1 MAMGIGSR
9 RATLVLWVALLVI
22 VVLFAASLVAASRA
36 GAGVFSRANA
46 PNIPP
51 KYLLFDTEDLMIEGC
66 YAPLPSGEQEVRL
79 KLYNTALS
87 ALRNV
92 SLKVELDGKPPKA
105 PAMPITI
112 RRFPRSA
119 QPEIVLLF
127 EKTHARQIEV
137 EASYQWGL
145 LGSGGG
151 RGSFSMPLAP
161 CQSAPSQ

>member
-1 MAMGIGSR
+1 MGIGSR
-9 RATLVLWVALLVI
+9 RATLALWVVLLVI
-22 VVLFAASLVAASRA
+22 VVLFVASLVAASRA
-36 GAGVFSRANA
+36 GAGVFTRANA

-51 KYLLFDTEDLMIEGC
+51 EYLLLDTKDLIIEGC

-79 KLYNTALS
+79 KLYNTAVS

-92 SLKVELDGKPPKA
+92 NLKVALDGKPPKA

-127 EKTHARQIEV
+127 EKSRDRQIEV

-145 LGSGGG
+145 LGSGA
-151 RGSFSMPLAP
+151 GSGSSSMLLAP
-161 CQSAPSQ
+161 CQSAPNQ